1 VAYAISHVVNVCA
14 MLVIT
19 NDDLT
24 QVTIEI
30 IDDLS
35 LKSVIPKLNWDPLSY
50 PLFSVVIKGFCGIKG
65 S

>member
-1 VAYAISHVVNVCA
+1 MAYAISHVVNVCA

-35 LKSVIPKLNWDPLSY
+35 LKSVIPKLNWDPLS
-50 PLFSVVIKGFCGIKG
+50 
-65 S
+65 